1 MIEHGDMTYLEL
13 SRVVRWMDR
22 SVRKGIYKDFMDYI
36 QTFLDGDDVMIHID
50 VLLQTRSNTTNFVY
64 SKSYLGMWLKKLS
77 AEWSQLS
84 TQQVFENNARFIEWI
99 RDADDHVSDPQKMD
113 ETEPADI
120 ISALSQMNVIPFEIE
135 SSGRAR
141 RWIANQMHL
150 LQVCP
155 SAALPDHEI
164 VDWCQII
171 RKNHPD
177 VVQVVSI
184 VYASDLIRSLR
195 IKWILETSLVDS
207 NPDIGIGEASYPIL
221 PDQFRVVQYLLEML
235 CHIRAMNLGRA
246 AESLRIYFD
255 YSMFRASDSSMTAT
269 LRGCRL
275 GVLDQ
280 RSLRFSCLLQARL
293 CRIFGDRQAARLLL
307 GECVQQAQNHDVACL
322 RMAMVELAALEA
334 MPPNDTDSRT
344 FTSEEKPV
352 DNLLTT
358 EELLRMINR
367 ASESETRVRLRHGL
381 ALAAQS
387 VATSLVETN
396 YADGCAPRH
405 ETEAHAIAGV
415 NMVYAAAMMGEWDR
429 VNVMLG
435 RLKSFYS
442 PELNCQAAQYVTLC
456 DRIILFD
463 STILRGQWDK
473 CVPILEEIEA
483 LDAAEAALRRAIL
496 LAARCELTSARNV
509 LETLYPKYESPS
521 TVFIHMRLRLQ
532 LAMLLSTECRWSA
545 AIQMLKGVREEALAI
560 EQRNISAMAL
570 RRIGVVQMLSGDYAS
585 ALKSLIECQKDVNST
600 CSILEKAILSI
611 ALAEAHSK
619 AGSRHEHLRFLNRAR
634 VQCRQ
639 AGAVLFEKCVL
650 QEIALY
656 YHERGDMDERDE
668 IAEEFAAIDERFS
681 GHFDWQ
687 LV

>member
-1 MIEHGDMTYLEL
+1 MEGEDHREAA
-13 SRVVRWMDR
+13 S
-22 SVRKGIYKDFMDYI
+22 
-36 QTFLDGDDVMIHID
+36 
-50 VLLQTRSNTTNFVY
+50 
-64 SKSYLGMWLKKLS
+64 S
-77 AEWSQLS
+77 A
-84 TQQVFENNARFIEWI
+84 
-99 RDADDHVSDPQKMD
+99 D
-113 ETEPADI
+113 ETEQLFEQLN
-120 ISALSQMNVIPFEIE
+120 ALAHLMTAITA
-135 SSGRAR
+135 AR
-141 RWIANQMHL
+141 R
-150 LQVCP
+150 CKP
-155 SAALPDHEI
+155 P
-164 VDWCQII
+164 
-171 RKNHPD
+171 
-177 VVQVVSI
+177 
-184 VYASDLIRSLR
+184 
-195 IKWILETSLVDS
+195 
-207 NPDIGIGEASYPIL
+207 
-221 PDQFRVVQYLLEML
+221 RVVEDGLE
-235 CHIRAMNLGRA
+235 RAMRCTSGPD
-246 AESLRIYFD
+246 SG
-255 YSMFRASDSSMTAT
+255 AS
-269 LRGCRL
+269 
-275 GVLDQ
+275 
-280 RSLRFSCLLQARL
+280 ARL
-293 CRIFGDRQAARLLL
+293 ISDAA
-307 GECVQQAQNHDVACL
+307 
-322 RMAMVELAALEA
+322 AA
-334 MPPNDTDSRT
+334 T
-344 FTSEEKPV
+344 TS
-352 DNLLTT
+352 
-358 EELLRMINR
+358 
-367 ASESETRVRLRHGL
+367 SVRLRHGL